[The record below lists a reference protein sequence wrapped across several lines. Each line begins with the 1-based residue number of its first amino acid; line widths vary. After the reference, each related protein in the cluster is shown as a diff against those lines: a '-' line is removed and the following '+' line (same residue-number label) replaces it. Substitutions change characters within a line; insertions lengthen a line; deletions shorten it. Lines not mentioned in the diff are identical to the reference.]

1 MLRTARTSILALIA
15 AIASSAAL
23 LGQVPVQI
31 STEKIVSAGKVYYM
45 HEVQKDQTL
54 YSISR
59 AYKVSIED
67 ITIVNEIPSY
77 GIVPGQVLRI
87 PASEPKKSI
96 TTDEQAKEMARK
108 REQSQPQQQPQP
120 QPQTQPQPQPQP
132 QPQSKSQ
139 PQPQSQSQSPSQPV
153 YKVSTQKIVSNGK
166 VYYLHEV
173 EKGQTLYSI
182 ARTYKVTVDDVTRE
196 NVIASYGIAPGQ
208 VLKIPSSET
217 PAAEPVQA
225 KKQADPPPQSEPQVK
240 AEPQPSAQAQP
251 QSSSPSGVSMQ
262 DEKEQA
268 SSASAAPAKEDPE
281 PKPEAAPAVKKPVQ
295 PEKKTHK
302 VQKGESLSEIADKYE
317 ITVTEL
323 KQANKGLIFATPGM
337 RLVIPSKEVS
347 ERGQKE

>member
-1 MLRTARTSILALIA
+1 MLRTARNTILALIA
-15 AIASSAAL
+15 AIASSSAL

-67 ITIVNEIPSY
+67 ITLVNEIPSY

-108 REQSQPQQQPQP
+108 REQSQPQPQP
-120 QPQTQPQPQPQP
+120 QQQPQPQPQP
-132 QPQSKSQ
+132 QPKTQ
-139 PQPQSQSQSPSQPV
+139 PQPQSQSQSQPQ

-217 PAAEPVQA
+217 PSAEPVQA
-225 KKQADPPPQSEPQVK
+225 KKQVEPLPPSEPQVK
-240 AEPQPSAQAQP
+240 AEPQPAAQPQP
-251 QSSSPSGVSMQ
+251 QSSSPSGVAMQ

-268 SSASAAPAKEDPE
+268 PPASAAPAKEDPE

-302 VQKGESLSEIADKYE
+302 VQKGESLSDIADKYE
-317 ITVTEL
+317 ITVSEL

-337 RLVIPSKEVS
+337 RLVIPAKEVS
-347 ERGQKE
+347 ERDPKE

>member
-1 MLRTARTSILALIA
+1 MIA
-15 AIASSAAL
+15 AISSSAAL

-59 AYKVSIED
+59 AYKLSLED
-67 ITIVNEIPSY
+67 ISSVNVIPSY
-77 GIVPGQVLRI
+77 GIVPGQVLKI

-108 REQSQPQQQPQP
+108 REQSQSNAQPQP
-120 QPQTQPQPQPQP
+120 SPQA
-132 QPQSKSQ
+132 QSQAQSQ
-139 PQPQSQSQSPSQPV
+139 SQPQSQPQ
-153 YKVSTQKIVSNGK
+153 YKMSTQKIISNGK

-208 VLKIPSSET
+208 LLKIPSSES
-217 PAAEPVQA
+217 PASETVQT
-225 KKQADPPPQSEPQVK
+225 KKQAEPPPPSEPQVK
-240 AEPQPSAQAQP
+240 EEPKPLAQPQP
-251 QSSSPSGVSMQ
+251 QSSSPSGAALQ
-262 DEKEQA
+262 GEKEQTPAA
-268 SSASAAPAKEDPE
+268 STAPAKEDPE
-281 PKPEAAPAVKKPVQ
+281 PQPETVPAARKPAQ

-302 VQKGESLSEIADKYE
+302 VQKGESLSEIADKYD
-317 ITVTEL
+317 ITVGEL

-337 RLVIPSKEVS
+337 RLVIPAKEDNADDP
-347 ERGQKE
+347 KE

>member
-1 MLRTARTSILALIA
+1 MLRTARNTILALIA
-15 AIASSAAL
+15 AIASSSAL
-23 LGQVPVQI
+23 QGQVPVQI

-59 AYKVSIED
+59 AYKVSLED
-67 ITIVNEIPSY
+67 ISSVNVIPSY
-77 GIVPGQVLRI
+77 GIVPGQVLKI

-108 REQSQPQQQPQP
+108 REQSQPQQQPQ
-120 QPQTQPQPQPQP
+120 QQTQPQPQPQP
-132 QPQSKSQ
+132 QS
-139 PQPQSQSQSPSQPV
+139 QSQSQPQ

-208 VLKIPSSET
+208 VLKIPSSEA

-225 KKQADPPPQSEPQVK
+225 KKQAEPLPPSEPQVK
-240 AEPQPSAQAQP
+240 EEPKSAAQP
-251 QSSSPSGVSMQ
+251 QTQSSSPSGVARQ
-262 DEKEQA
+262 EEKEQA
-268 SSASAAPAKEDPE
+268 PPASAAPAREDPE
-281 PKPEAAPAVKKPVQ
+281 PQPEAVPAVKKPLQ

-302 VQKGESLSEIADKYE
+302 VQKGESLSDIADKYE
-317 ITVTEL
+317 ITVSEL

-337 RLVIPSKEVS
+337 RLVIPSREVS
-347 ERGQKE
+347 ERDPKE